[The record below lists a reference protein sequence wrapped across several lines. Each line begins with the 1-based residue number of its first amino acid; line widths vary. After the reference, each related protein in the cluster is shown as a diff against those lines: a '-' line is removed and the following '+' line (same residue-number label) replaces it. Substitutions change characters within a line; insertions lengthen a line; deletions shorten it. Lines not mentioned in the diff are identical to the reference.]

1 MKFVR
6 PWSVSFNKQTHM
18 RASMCVCMCVIKL
31 KGLMTGTI
39 NKGRTLSSGWTTYS
53 GGDTLCE
60 GDTWSPP
67 SPSRRRRHELLH
79 PTATPSGAHK
89 SLSIH
94 AAELL
99 SAFPVRIFS
108 PLSQFSHTARS
119 LHSFLLKLQ
128 IDTLR
133 LSHF

>member
-1 MKFVR
+1 
-6 PWSVSFNKQTHM
+6 
-18 RASMCVCMCVIKL
+18 
-31 KGLMTGTI
+31 MTGTI
-39 NKGRTLSSGWTTYS
+39 NKGQTLSSGRTTYS

-99 SAFPVRIFS
+99 SAFPLRIFS
-108 PLSQFSHTARS
+108 LLPILAR
-119 LHSFLLKLQ
+119 
-128 IDTLR
+128 R
-133 LSHF
+133 